1 MTTVFASDCKLCSLN
16 MSSASMSDYAWNH
29 YHFAH
34 ELTLQV
40 SEHPWSFLT
49 VDLDLELRR
58 FTFILEVVSVI
69 DFLNSFFEL

>member
-1 MTTVFASDCKLCSLN
+1 
-16 MSSASMSDYAWNH
+16 MSHYAWNH

-49 VDLDLELRR
+49 VNLNLELRR